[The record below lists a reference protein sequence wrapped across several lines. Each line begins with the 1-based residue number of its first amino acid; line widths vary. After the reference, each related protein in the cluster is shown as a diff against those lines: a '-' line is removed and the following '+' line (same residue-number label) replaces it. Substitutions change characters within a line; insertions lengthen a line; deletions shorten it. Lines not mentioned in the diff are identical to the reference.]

1 MKLFDSDLYD
11 GGLKKDGV
19 FFFLFC
25 CITLL
30 FTLDFST
37 VSIPFLIVYAILS
50 VCSFIW
56 CANTY
61 KLQMN
66 VEKLVVPLFFAVG
79 IFYSFGLPISNELET
94 SFSVSL
100 SDGQFFSRLLY
111 LPFYHLFKS
120 FAPHSFATYLARLF
134 SVIIC
139 SLILGFSVQTIPY
152 GETIISMVALLPSS
166 INQMVKGTAISTSL
180 FLSILFIS
188 LVIRVA
194 YTKSFY
200 VMTTRYRFALLFACS
215 ILVLSDLACLA
226 FWALLFMI
234 PERCHGDKK
243 NRLRFVAVL
252 TIVLVAVLIYRFYT
266 TGNYST
272 SVFSKKTVF
281 VQQVL
286 QTPFRFILTLFRTFF
301 VEGGNYLL
309 NVFSLENS
317 PLNTPWPLILSL
329 AVVFV
334 YTVYFD
340 AGLSPKRYYV
350 IRCTLIACL
359 LFIAVIGTKGYLFS
373 TSNSSGLMNSLKGTE
388 FLPVFVPLIFF
399 IKRLFKH
406 PAAPQKNLS
415 FAVLISV
422 LVDLASGLYYFK

>member
-1 MKLFDSDLYD
+1 MKLLDSDLYD
-11 GGLKKDGV
+11 GGLKRDGI

-37 VSIPFLIVYAILS
+37 ASIPFLIAYAVLS
-50 VCSFIW
+50 VCSFMW

-66 VEKLVVPLFFAVG
+66 VEKLVVPLFLIVG
-79 IFYSFGLPISNELET
+79 VFYSFGFPISNEAET
-94 SFSVSL
+94 SLFLSL
-100 SDGQFFSRLLY
+100 SDGQLFSRLLY
-111 LPFYHLFKS
+111 LPFYYLFNS
-120 FAPHSFATYLARLF
+120 FASHSIATYLARLF

-152 GETIISMVALLPSS
+152 GESIISMVALLPSS
-166 INQMVKGTAISTSL
+166 INQMIKGTSIATSL
-180 FLSILFIS
+180 FLSILFVS

-234 PERCHGDKK
+234 PERCYGDKK
-243 NRLRFVAVL
+243 NRFRFIAVL
-252 TIVLVAVLIYRFYT
+252 TAVLLIILIYRFYT

-272 SVFSKKTVF
+272 SVFSKKSVF
-281 VQQVL
+281 IQEIL
-286 QTPFRFILTLFRTFF
+286 NTPFHYVLTLFRTFF

-317 PLNTPWPLILSL
+317 PLNTPWPLIVSL

-340 AGLSPKRYYV
+340 AGLSPKRFYV
-350 IRCTLIACL
+350 IRCTLIASM

-373 TSNSSGLMNSLKGTE
+373 SSNASGLMDSLKGTE

-422 LVDLASGLYYFK
+422 MVDLASGLYYFK